1 MLNSLSGRFLILT
14 AIFVMLAE
22 ILIFVP
28 SIARFREDYLL
39 TRLERSQIASL
50 VLLADEE
57 VTPDLQEEL
66 LRNAEVFNV
75 VLLRDDARQL
85 ILSSPVPEPVAQTFD
100 LRDAPAITLIRDAIM
115 RLVTPDRQIIRV
127 IGEPVRMGGMLIEIT
142 LDSSGLRAAMIDY
155 GLRILWLSLVISI
168 FTAVLLFLAVRVT
181 LVKPIKRVVAA
192 MQTYAAAPED
202 VRRVLRPTARVQ
214 ELREAEET
222 LQSLQT
228 QLTSALK
235 QKEHLAQLGGA
246 VAKVNHDL
254 RNILTSAQLFT
265 DRIETSEDP
274 TVKRLAPKLINA
286 LTRAVHLCEATLA
299 YGKAEEPGPVL
310 ARLYLADV
318 VADVIDSERLAAG
331 DADVS
336 FAEDV
341 PGDLVV
347 LADAEQLYRII
358 GNLVRNARQAIVNSG
373 RPGEISVMADE
384 DAAEWM
390 IRVADT
396 GPGLPRRAREHLFK
410 PFQGGTTKGG
420 SGLGLTIAAELV
432 RGHGGSLI
440 LERSD
445 ATGTAFCITLP
456 KGNFGATS

>member
-100 LRDAPAITLIRDAIM
+100 LRDAPAITLIRDAMM
-115 RLVTPDRQIIRV
+115 RLVTPERQIIRV

-202 VRRVLRPTARVQ
+202 VRRVLRPTARVK

-228 QLTSALK
+228 QLTGALK

-299 YGKAEEPGPVL
+299 YGKAEEPGPVF

-432 RGHGGSLI
+432 RGHGGTLI

>member
-1 MLNSLSGRFLILT
+1 LLNSLSGRFLILT